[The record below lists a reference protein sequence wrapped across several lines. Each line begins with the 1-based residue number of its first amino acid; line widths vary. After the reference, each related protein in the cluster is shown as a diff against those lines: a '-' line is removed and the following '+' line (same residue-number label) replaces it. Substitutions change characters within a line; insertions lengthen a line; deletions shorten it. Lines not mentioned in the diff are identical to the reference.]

1 MDDLCYCD
9 YEYPDVYRSESR
21 KALIRHRC
29 CACGRDIR
37 PKETYEY
44 VWGIWD
50 GVRSIYKTCSHC
62 VALRNYTIDNVPCF
76 CWCYGGEGRED
87 AMETLAEYAH
97 EVPGLWFGGARLY
110 VQARRLKLGKV
121 KRKLT

>member
-44 VWGIWD
+44 V
-50 GVRSIYKTCSHC
+50 GVSGTE
-62 VALRNYTIDNVPCF
+62 L
-76 CWCYGGEGRED
+76 
-87 AMETLAEYAH
+87 
-97 EVPGLWFGGARLY
+97 GLSTRPA
-110 VQARRLKLGKV
+110 VTA
-121 KRKLT
+121 